1 MTTPTTEAA
10 AAPEAAPRI
19 APGAW
24 YTLAILFLIYTFN
37 NVDRRVVSIVIEPL
51 KKEFGLTDGQ
61 MGMLQGLALGAP
73 YALAVIPMGMLA
85 DRSNRRNLLAGVL
98 FVWSSLTAAA
108 GLAQSYLT
116 LIVTRMI
123 VGAAEAGSGPATL
136 SIISDNFPPQRRT
149 GASAIYQS
157 GGTIGN
163 LLCLMVGGWV
173 VMEFGWRAA
182 FFVAGVPGML
192 LAVLVF
198 FTLKNPQRGAMD
210 APSPADHA
218 YGFKAALAFI
228 VANGA
233 LLHLIIGPALL
244 SAGNSGVMGWS
255 VSFLIR
261 EHGFSIGEASFAV
274 GVCQALGAAVGI
286 LFTGLISDKITKG
299 APARI
304 MNVILAFLVLTIV
317 GAVAFVLAPTPW
329 TSLAALAVY
338 MMSGYNFL
346 GLSYGAIL
354 NLTPAPLRGT
364 VLGVEL
370 VAANLVGYAG
380 GPMVVGFLSDV
391 FGSLRYGMLALV
403 LLYVWGIFHF
413 LRARTLAARIAA
425 GG

>member
-1 MTTPTTEAA
+1 
-10 AAPEAAPRI
+10 
-19 APGAW
+19 
-24 YTLAILFLIYTFN
+24 
-37 NVDRRVVSIVIEPL
+37 
-51 KKEFGLTDGQ
+51 
-61 MGMLQGLALGAP
+61 
-73 YALAVIPMGMLA
+73 
-85 DRSNRRNLLAGVL
+85 
-98 FVWSSLTAAA
+98 
-108 GLAQSYLT
+108 
-116 LIVTRMI
+116 
-123 VGAAEAGSGPATL
+123 
-136 SIISDNFPPQRRT
+136 
-149 GASAIYQS
+149 
-157 GGTIGN
+157 
-163 LLCLMVGGWV
+163 
-173 VMEFGWRAA
+173 
-182 FFVAGVPGML
+182 
-192 LAVLVF
+192 VLVF

-364 VLGVEL
+364 VLVVEL